1 MPAQRVTI
9 GQMLDQAR
17 RDIGDIDAR
26 MLLQHVLNVNHAWLI
41 AHSGQE
47 LAPHQVRFFLEL
59 TLRRVHGEPVAYLT
73 GVREFYGLP
82 FFVTP
87 EVLIPRPETEL
98 LVDLALA
105 HIASDIP
112 CKILDL
118 GTGSGVVGLSIAKH
132 RPLAAVTLVDIS
144 ADALAIARKNAR
156 QLDVGNVRLL
166 ERDWFAGV
174 GGEKFDLVVSNP
186 PYVAEEDSHLAQ
198 GDLRFEPRRALAA
211 ADRGLACIQSI
222 VAAAPAHLSAGG
234 ALLLEHGYD
243 QAETCRQLLAES
255 GFNGIFS
262 SPDLAGIMRVSG
274 GWLGSPV

>member
-26 MLLQHVLNVNHAWLI
+26 MLLQHVLDVNHAWLI

-112 CKILDL
+112 CQILDL

-144 ADALAIARKNAR
+144 ADALAIAKKNAR
-156 QLDVGNVRLL
+156 QLNVSVRLL
-166 ERDWFAGV
+166 EGDWFAGV
-174 GGEKFDLVVSNP
+174 SGEKFDIVMSNP
-186 PYVAEEDSHLAQ
+186 PYVAEEDPHLAQ
-198 GDLRFEPRRALAA
+198 GDLRFEPRLALAA

-222 VAAAPAHLSAGG
+222 VAAAPAHLNAGG

-243 QAETCRQLLAES
+243 QAESCRRLLAES
-255 GFNGIFS
+255 KFDGIFS

>member
-9 GQMLDQAR
+9 GQMLNQAR

-26 MLLQHVLNVNHAWLI
+26 MLLQHVLDANHAWMI
-41 AHSGQE
+41 THSGQE
-47 LAPHQVRFFLEL
+47 LAPHQVQSFLEL

-73 GVREFYGLP
+73 GGREFYGLP

-112 CKILDL
+112 CKVIDL

-144 ADALAIARKNAR
+144 ADALAIAKRNAR
-156 QLDVGNVRLL
+156 QLDVSVRLL
-166 ERDWFAGV
+166 EGDWFAGV

-255 GFNGIFS
+255 GFDGIFS